1 MFTVDVK
8 QQYNNNNNL
17 MSAAAISYSTY
28 AAVIS
33 YFMSVA
39 AVSYL
44 MPAAGLSWDVLGQYA
59 SDEGYSVPS
68 EVRTSP
74 IFLSV
79 WGYGPLKKLYM
90 YTKMHKIMYQFIFP
104 E

>member
-8 QQYNNNNNL
+8 QQFNNNNNL
-17 MSAAAISYSTY
+17 MSAAAISYSMY
-28 AAVIS
+28 AAVVS

-44 MPAAGLSWDVLGQYA
+44 MSAAGLSRDVLGQYA
-59 SDEGYSVPS
+59 SDERYSLPV

-79 WGYGPLKKLYM
+79 RVTG
-90 YTKMHKIMYQFIFP
+90 H
-104 E
+104 